1 MARRKS
7 LSVLSLGIG
16 GYFTIRR
23 TRYDS
28 HCYDSVRLHEDRRDP
43 TPHGGTQLELLL
55 SMSLLYVYVLGYSML
70 CSTVRSQLVSE
81 DISSIVSPLQISK
94 TTAACIG
101 HPHCHSQLQ

>member
-28 HCYDSVRLHEDRRDP
+28 HCYDSVRLLHEDRRDP

-55 SMSLLYVYVLGYSML
+55 SMSLLYVYVLGYR
-70 CSTVRSQLVSE
+70 CCAAPYYGERSTLSVGQ
-81 DISSIVSPLQISK
+81 
-94 TTAACIG
+94 
-101 HPHCHSQLQ
+101 